1 MKVRSSIKKICAS
14 CKTVRRGRKNFVICA
29 ANPRHKQRQGFH
41 TLAGAEKSNV
51 IKSMNEE
58 EIDVKVNLI
67 SFERCVEQLK

>member
-41 TLAGAEKSNV
+41 TFAGETSSWISSTNKV
-51 IKSMNEE
+51 GH
-58 EIDVKVNLI
+58 IDGKVEFVDSI
-67 SFERCVEQLK
+67 TIQLR

>member
-41 TLAGAEKSNV
+41 TFATETSSWISSTNNV
-51 IKSMNEE
+51 GN
-58 EIDVKVNLI
+58 IDGQ
-67 SFERCVEQLK
+67 VEFVDSITVQLR